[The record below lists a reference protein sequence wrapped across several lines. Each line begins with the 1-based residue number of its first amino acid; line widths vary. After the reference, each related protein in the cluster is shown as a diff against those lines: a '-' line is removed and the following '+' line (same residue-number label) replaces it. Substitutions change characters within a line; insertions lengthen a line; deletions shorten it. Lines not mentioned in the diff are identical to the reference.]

1 MGRNEAVKRERY
13 RLIDSLRGF
22 ALLNM
27 VAFHLCYDIFMIY
40 GVDDNWAL
48 RPESVAWERFICVSF
63 ILISG
68 ISLNFSKHAYR
79 RGLIVS
85 GCGALITL
93 VTAIA
98 MPDEIIL
105 FGVLSCI
112 GACMLIAQA
121 LRRLLEKCNPFAGA
135 AAAFALFGFSYG
147 LPDGFLGFFNTKLAV
162 LPEELY
168 RFRPLAF
175 FGFPDADFYSS
186 DYFPLFPWIFL
197 FVCGF
202 FLWRALTE
210 LNLDRLFVRGVPVL
224 DYLGK
229 YSLWIYMIHQP
240 VLMGVCV
247 LIFGGM

>member
-147 LPDGFLGFFNTKLAV
+147 LPDGFQLRFSPSYLRILGDLALDLV
-162 LPEELY
+162 NALKIVAV
-168 RFRPLAF
+168 F
-175 FGFPDADFYSS
+175 
-186 DYFPLFPWIFL
+186 YFPLFPWIFL

-210 LNLDRLFVRGVPVL
+210 LKLDRLFVRGVPVL

>member
-40 GVDDNWAL
+40 GVDDNWAF

-168 RFRPLAF
+168 RR
-175 FGFPDADFYSS
+175 GF
-186 DYFPLFPWIFL
+186 LFLGLFSAVSVDL
-197 FVCGF
+197 FVCVR
-202 FLWRALTE
+202 FLFMAGAHRIEARQAFCARRARARLSRKIFP
-210 LNLDRLFVRGVPVL
+210 LDLYDSPAGSDGRLRPDFRRDVR
-224 DYLGK
+224 YL
-229 YSLWIYMIHQP
+229 WNRM
-240 VLMGVCV
+240 
-247 LIFGGM
+247 